1 MPPRTRLL
9 TLILGG
15 WLLVGGWPVTSAQ
28 ADEIYFTSGESLKG
42 LVVEEHVDRLV
53 VSTVDGERVVWR
65 RDVDEAFFDDP
76 ERNYL
81 YLGDEA
87 LEAGDVHGAVALFQK
102 AAQFN
107 AELEEVRDALRR
119 ADDRRRKLETLWEVR
134 DPEAA
139 LRKHWGLRLAPTT
152 GGAPKIAVVTTPSF
166 AERAGLQADDQV
178 MAIWGASMAY
188 RPVTQVAEWLLG
200 PSGSAVKL
208 LIQRDLVLSA
218 SALPGGKWPGFEP
231 AMTPAGLT
239 VAETGPLGAAAGLRP
254 GDRIVAI
261 NGHATR
267 YLPLASVRALLD
279 RLKGTNVSL
288 QIQRALFLTRPGEE
302 GT

>member
-1 MPPRTRLL
+1 MTARTRFL
-9 TLILGG
+9 TLALGG
-15 WLLVGGWPVTSAQ
+15 WLVAAGWWPALAQ
-28 ADEIYFTSGESLKG
+28 ADEVYFTSGDSLKG
-42 LVVEEHVDRLV
+42 LVVEAHVDRLV

-65 RDVDEAFFDDP
+65 RDVDEVFFDDP

-87 LEAGDVHGAVALFQK
+87 LEAGDVHGAIALFQK
-102 AAQFN
+102 ATQFN

-139 LRKHWGLRLAPTT
+139 LRKRWGVRLAATE
-152 GGAPKIAVVTTPSF
+152 GAPTITAVTTPSF
-166 AERAGLQADDQV
+166 GERAGLQADDHV
-178 MAIWGASMAY
+178 IAVWGASMAY
-188 RPVTQVAEWLLG
+188 RPIPQVAEWLLG
-200 PSGSAVKL
+200 PSGSPLKL
-208 LIQRDLVLSA
+208 LIERDLLLSA
-218 SALPGGKWPGFEP
+218 AALPGGKWPGFEP
-231 AMTPAGLT
+231 AITPAGLA

-254 GDRIVAI
+254 GDRIAAI

-279 RLKGTNVSL
+279 RLKGTSVSL
-288 QIQRALFLTRPGEE
+288 QIDRAMFLTRSGEE